1 MVFPGRAGIKRSS
14 LPPFAVSGKT
24 VVASRGR
31 GEPHW
36 RETKISG
43 KEVPPMETK
52 MLTPLAKST
61 PLLLAIALALSG
73 CAINYHV
80 NPDSSSWPA
89 AKPPAPA
96 PK

>member
-1 MVFPGRAGIKRSS
+1 
-14 LPPFAVSGKT
+14 
-24 VVASRGR
+24 
-31 GEPHW
+31 
-36 RETKISG
+36 
-43 KEVPPMETK
+43 METK